1 MRYLWLQSQASQR
14 MNVLARQRLCQNPCM
29 NTPQTAQP
37 TQADP
42 LSALAHRL
50 REFAS
55 ERDWDQFHS
64 PKNLAMALVSEAGE
78 LAAEFQWMTEAQ
90 SKSPDAA
97 QLARIRA
104 ESADV
109 LNYLVRLADKLG
121 IDLIA
126 AANEKIDANARRY
139 PAEKVRGS
147 SKKYS
152 EY

>member
-1 MRYLWLQSQASQR
+1 MSSSS
-14 MNVLARQRLCQNPCM
+14 LA
-29 NTPQTAQP
+29 
-37 TQADP
+37 
-42 LSALAHRL
+42 ALAERL
-50 REFAS
+50 RGFAA

-64 PKNLAMALVSEAGE
+64 PKNLAMALVGEAGE
-78 LAAEFQWMTEAQ
+78 LAAEFQWLTEAQ
-90 SKSPDAA
+90 SQAPDAA

-104 ESADV
+104 ECADV

-126 AANEKIDANARRY
+126 AAHEKIDDNARRY
-139 PAEKVRGS
+139 PADKVRGN